1 MVVWVAYNPDG
12 SLIAEADNENDLM
25 RTLIAGGIDPDY
37 DDVLI
42 GRVTP

>member
-1 MVVWVAYNPDG
+1 MIWVAYSADG

-25 RTLIAGGIDPDY
+25 RTLEAGGIDLDY
-37 DDVLI
+37 DEVLI